1 MPHGR
6 RSTPGGALR
15 GTSRQGGFGV
25 SSGGP
30 AVYSSAPR
38 QYYNY
43 ESPPPTKIPSYN
55 ENYEPPG
62 FSDIYDKAVEAQQEL
77 ARMHGDPNT
86 LVPSYMEAVTNYLN
100 ILKHGV
106 DMCKADTKAKESSAC
121 KTHKKFYT
129 TTSATYKQF
138 NTNADARQFN
148 INADARQF
156 NTKADARVQGGRR
169 STRKG
174 RKARSTRMRKSRRV

>member
-1 MPHGR
+1 MPRAGSGSGPGRHGSSSSKTIGSAR
-6 RSTPGGALR
+6 
-15 GTSRQGGFGV
+15 GFGV

-43 ESPPPTKIPSYN
+43 ESPQPTNIPSYN

-62 FSDIYDKAVEAQQEL
+62 FSDMYDEAVTAQEEI
-77 ARMHGDPNT
+77 ARMHKHPKNT
-86 LVPSYMEAVTNYLN
+86 LESTYKEAVTKYLN

-106 DMCKADTKAKESSAC
+106 DMCNADIKAKESSTC

-129 TTSATYKQF
+129 TTSATYKEF
-138 NTNADARQFN
+138 NTNAESRAQEESR
-148 INADARQF
+148 A
-156 NTKADARVQGGRR
+156 QGGRR
-169 STRKG
+169 RSRSRT
-174 RKARSTRMRKSRRV
+174 RKARSTRMRKSRRM